1 LDNVIASEAFSRER
15 QRGGKQSQWDCFV
28 VEPDTGAGLVRRES
42 KTTSLQPPIFNLS
55 KIMDINRW
63 LILVSIIAFCF
74 ALYQAAD
81 ARTIENP
88 ADFNKNLT
96 VKSALVLEKRTG
108 NVVFE
113 KSAGEVRPIA
123 SLTKL
128 MTALVFLEYNPGWD
142 KIVTLEK
149 TDFVGGATLWLKKGD
164 KVRVKDLFYAM
175 LAGSKNNAAEALVR
189 STGLKREKFIELMNE
204 KAQNWSLSNTI
215 FYDTTGLDEKNVSTA
230 EELAKIARA
239 AFGQMDV
246 LKATTTKIY
255 KVKPVNRRA
264 AVSVKNTSLTIL
276 KKDLYVTGSKTGWT
290 DEAGYNL
297 VTQAKA
303 GGRELIA
310 VALGGKNMAKDYEE
324 VYQLL
329 KKYLTS
335 SKVAGK

>member
-215 FYDTTGLDEKNVSTA
+215 FYDTTGLDEKMFQPQKNWQKSRGRR
-230 EELAKIARA
+230 LARWM
-239 AFGQMDV
+239 F
-246 LKATTTKIY
+246 
-255 KVKPVNRRA
+255 
-264 AVSVKNTSLTIL
+264 
-276 KKDLYVTGSKTGWT
+276 
-290 DEAGYNL
+290 
-297 VTQAKA
+297 
-303 GGRELIA
+303 
-310 VALGGKNMAKDYEE
+310 
-324 VYQLL
+324 
-329 KKYLTS
+329 
-335 SKVAGK
+335 